1 MEQVCAKRVY
11 DSWQQVERMLRQ
23 TRDRGMKVTLPK
35 VTIQQE
41 NFDAGNWLGGEGNA
55 ERESG
60 SS

>member
-35 VTIQQE
+35 VTIQR
-41 NFDAGNWLGGEGNA
+41 AVGEA
-55 ERESG
+55 TSTEEDTE
-60 SS
+60 